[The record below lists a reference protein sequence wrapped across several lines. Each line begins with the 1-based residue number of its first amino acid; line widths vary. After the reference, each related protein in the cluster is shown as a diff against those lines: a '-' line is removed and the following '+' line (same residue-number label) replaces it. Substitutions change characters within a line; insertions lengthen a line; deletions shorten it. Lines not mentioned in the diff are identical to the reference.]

1 MDEGR
6 EQQLDQLTR
15 LLVVSILLVVM
26 FNGLPFWARR
36 VGLLDRSAYAH
47 DLALFCRPPV
57 RSWWLPASCSPARIV
72 EAGPPLRRQRIQSLR
87 LYRIT
92 PWEVGLKALRYAL
105 LPALLLTSLLLVW
118 GGWQVMTPLPTLVPL
133 GPVFLSTLISAAIS
147 WPIDGL
153 VSTVLNGVW
162 SLWIPLAAL
171 SGWLA
176 ATRRL
181 RILADGAAALVLLQ
195 VPFLAVEAMRG
206 LPMSFGATPS
216 PWLPTRL
223 SGLLNQPNTL
233 GGVLAIGVALCVAV
247 SLRRW
252 QRWPLLLVSLVLAI
266 LARSGTGVMGLVL
279 VALGQLHRQLP
290 RRWRSMA
297 VMASL
302 LVVVLALPKLLGR
315 PQLFD
320 SPSGRLGTLQGWIQQ
335 PRILRER
342 WLGDGLA
349 SQNQRNGGSPVL
361 LGSPGGDDVEG
372 NPARRGP
379 SADGLPL
386 LLLSQ
391 GGLVALVA
399 FYGLAFWCCWLDS
412 GLRLVW
418 VVLLITSLMLNITE
432 VFPLGLWL
440 SVLVSR
446 ALTLR
451 SAGPRG

>member
-1 MDEGR
+1 
-6 EQQLDQLTR
+6 
-15 LLVVSILLVVM
+15 
-26 FNGLPFWARR
+26 
-36 VGLLDRSAYAH
+36 
-47 DLALFCRPPV
+47 
-57 RSWWLPASCSPARIV
+57 
-72 EAGPPLRRQRIQSLR
+72 
-87 LYRIT
+87 
-92 PWEVGLKALRYAL
+92 
-105 LPALLLTSLLLVW
+105 
-118 GGWQVMTPLPTLVPL
+118 
-133 GPVFLSTLISAAIS
+133 
-147 WPIDGL
+147 
-153 VSTVLNGVW
+153 
-162 SLWIPLAAL
+162 
-171 SGWLA
+171 
-176 ATRRL
+176 
-181 RILADGAAALVLLQ
+181 
-195 VPFLAVEAMRG
+195 
-206 LPMSFGATPS
+206 
-216 PWLPTRL
+216 
-223 SGLLNQPNTL
+223 LNQPNTL

-320 SPSGRLGTLQGWIQQ
+320 SPTGRLGTLQGWIQQ

-412 GLRLVW
+412 GLRVVW
-418 VVLLITSLMLNITE
+418 VVLFITSLMLNITE